1 MLESQ
6 KPNTYKYEAASLVGF
21 VQQLASNILPHGY
34 WFYCMGVVPDSKCLD
49 RVDHKL
55 LTKYQIA
62 ISRQQRA
69 RRKAEG
75 QANLHYLRLGRIWIL
90 LATHGKHQYFEQES
104 NNIRD
109 CRKVPIQIGGYSISV
124 KPGGVLRKNDEETPV
139 TSDPKM
145 RVRVQIGRERFR
157 ELLYYFQEISC
168 RRTVESLSSELY
180 SIPYEPYAPVRR
192 QLLTVVRKVN
202 EKRQQAGLDKLPYTV
217 LRYQRTIVKP
227 FEREE

>member
-1 MLESQ
+1 M
-6 KPNTYKYEAASLVGF
+6 P
-21 VQQLASNILPHGY
+21 
-34 WFYCMGVVPDSKCLD
+34 
-49 RVDHKL
+49 
-55 LTKYQIA
+55 
-62 ISRQQRA
+62 
-69 RRKAEG
+69 
-75 QANLHYLRLGRIWIL
+75 RLGYLHVRYELGFGLGRHVSKLICEKVANQIQNVVVEEIIG
-90 LATHGKHQYFEQES
+90 AIEEES

-109 CRKVPIQIGGYSISV
+109 CRKVPIQVGGYSLSV
-124 KPGGVLRKNDEETPV
+124 KPGGVLRTNDEHRPV

-145 RVRVQIGRERFR
+145 RVRVQISRERFR

-168 RRTVESLSSELY
+168 RRSIESLSSELY

-227 FEREE
+227 FERAE

>member
-1 MLESQ
+1 
-6 KPNTYKYEAASLVGF
+6 
-21 VQQLASNILPHGY
+21 
-34 WFYCMGVVPDSKCLD
+34 
-49 RVDHKL
+49 
-55 LTKYQIA
+55 
-62 ISRQQRA
+62 
-69 RRKAEG
+69 
-75 QANLHYLRLGRIWIL
+75 
-90 LATHGKHQYFEQES
+90 
-104 NNIRD
+104 
-109 CRKVPIQIGGYSISV
+109 
-124 KPGGVLRKNDEETPV
+124 
-139 TSDPKM
+139 M

-168 RRTVESLSSELY
+168 RRTIESLSSELY